1 MLFALGNPC
10 RRVDLV
16 IVIFCLLHIIF
27 SRIAD
32 PARILLA
39 SVAASIGAAVARMH
53 DGSII
58 HGDLTTS
65 NMMLRP
71 LVAASN
77 AALPDSS
84 AASADSSS
92 LSSDSTASAASSGAS
107 VGVSDMSVDAAAAS
121 SSNPAAASHSVVV
134 IDFGLRYDG
143 QIRVEF

>member
-1 MLFALGNPC
+1 M
-10 RRVDLV
+10 V
-16 IVIFCLLHIIF
+16 

-77 AALPDSS
+77 SASS
-84 AASADSSS
+84 AATADASASS
-92 LSSDSTASAASSGAS
+92 LPSDSTASAVSSGAY
-107 VGVSDMSVDAAAAS
+107 VGVSGMSVDAAAS
-121 SSNPAAASHSVVV
+121 VSSNPAAASHSVVV

-143 QIRVEF
+143 QIRVEL